1 MDPLKYYTKTH
12 LSNSHLSTV
21 QFRLKDIL
29 DHSIWW
35 FCFIVYE
42 LSIFYYTA
50 GTIGNIPKNL
60 FYYFCNIT
68 LFYLHKF
75 LLDENLI
82 KRNKKYFRLALLVGL
97 EISVYLSVKV
107 SADYLFT
114 DFTKSQDTKFKI
126 IKEMAALD
134 LYRCIFFAA
143 LATLYWTALNISRF
157 QKQAAEAK
165 IKQLTAERDNLMLE
179 GDLAKAQNAYLQQQ
193 ISPHLLFN
201 SLNFIHNT
209 VYKHSEEA
217 AENVLLLAEIMRFTM
232 QGTGTDGKIPLERE
246 LEQLKNLIM
255 INQSRFDYPLH
266 IDYSISG
273 NTAGHRIIPLVLMTL
288 LENVFKHANLR
299 GKPAYASVSV
309 SGTGLLVFE
318 TGNYKSPH
326 SSFGR
331 IQSLGIKNIRLRLD
345 YTYADNY
352 SLEIREQED
361 YYQSTLT
368 VQL

>member
-1 MDPLKYYTKTH
+1 MKTVINYAKTSARIRNEDLKSIFKS
-12 LSNSHLSTV
+12 LLN
-21 QFRLKDIL
+21 
-29 DHSIWW
+29 HSLWW
-35 FCFIVYE
+35 IFFITYE
-42 LSIFYYTA
+42 LSLFYYSTGHIGSLTKNIFYYLC
-50 GTIGNIPKNL
+50 NICL
-60 FYYFCNIT
+60 FYSQKY
-68 LFYLHKF
+68 
-75 LLDENLI
+75 LLDKTLSERSDKYLTFALFQSLEVIGYLI
-82 KRNKKYFRLALLVGL
+82 LKIAGDLHFSTFTNNQDKF
-97 EISVYLSVKV
+97 IQVKQ
-107 SADYLFT
+107 L
-114 DFTKSQDTKFKI
+114 
-126 IKEMAALD
+126 AALD

-217 AENVLLLAEIMRFTM
+217 AENVLLLAEIMRFTLE
-232 QGTGTDGKIPLERE
+232 GTGLDGKIPLERE

-255 INQSRFDYPLH
+255 INQSRFDYPLD
-266 IDYSISG
+266 IDYSVSG